1 MLIELKILPHCIL
14 CSSLSSKILLIF
26 HEIIETIFH
35 EIIEDFPLFLQ
46 AAYKETLDN
55 LNQSIAIALQDYT
68 DADIRVREAD
78 EKFRL
83 LYNNVH
89 KQQYD
94 YEAMKR
100 QLEANLAAAEKLNL
114 LKVTQLLIH
123 YYIYSLY
130 GTF

>member
-14 CSSLSSKILLIF
+14 CSTLRSKIQLIGSS
-26 HEIIETIFH
+26 FH

-55 LNQSIAIALQDYT
+55 LNQSIAIALQDYS
-68 DADIRVREAD
+68 DANIRVREAD

-83 LYNNVH
+83 LHNNVH

-100 QLEANLAAAEKLNL
+100 QLEANFAAAEKLNL

-123 YYIYSLY
+123 YYISIRYTPPLKQI
-130 GTF
+130 